1 MFRQGWDPGEQMV
14 SGDKGRVDLHYYD
27 GTGSEIDERKQ
38 KEGFSIK
45 NLLDLRRQCR
55 KFGKSRWSRQIESE
69 KSLVSFRIG
78 EFSSIFFQ
86 SLDLDGTILVL
97 IKTKSKDLV
106 FLFYRL
112 ISSLSIYLCFSFEF
126 YCQYVGFCFIARC
139 CLKALWNK
147 TGLLG
152 VCFYCEIVYLGKN
165 FFWFGDQWGKLCVAG
180 SHKLTGLY
188 GFFGNTLLSVLF
200 TTHMLQLVSLNQMQC
215 LSRYSVM
222 TGVRW
227 SLPWWNLEL
236 RRCCVRGSVIYLL
249 PPVLYTY
256 IYSFIRAS
264 KHEGIV
270 CVLWSRD
277 GTRKTMWPVSSWV
290 DEVLN
295 NFLNFM
301 VLLRIMGHEGHILEG
316 DLRWS
321 GHGTLN
327 EYAGEQV
334 TLCVSYSQTLLM
346 FGTCLHVGER
356 DITVSKALGFDSV
369 GSTGYHYTR
378 VFSSYEHNQSFLILP
393 LFLKDAYSISLR
405 GSVMESNGYWKEKIL
420 PLYRM
425 YGQLLYDCMDI
436 MRIGRQVQV
445 LTVKHKYKSLMGMEL
460 LEYIICLLTII
471 WWWLRFQ
478 GSFKPNLRSS
488 SEPNRRLYNE
498 ST

>member
-97 IKTKSKDLV
+97 IKTKSKDL
-106 FLFYRL
+106 
-112 ISSLSIYLCFSFEF
+112 
-126 YCQYVGFCFIARC
+126 
-139 CLKALWNK
+139 
-147 TGLLG
+147 
-152 VCFYCEIVYLGKN
+152 
-165 FFWFGDQWGKLCVAG
+165 
-180 SHKLTGLY
+180 
-188 GFFGNTLLSVLF
+188 
-200 TTHMLQLVSLNQMQC
+200 C

-290 DEVLN
+290 DE
-295 NFLNFM
+295 
-301 VLLRIMGHEGHILEG
+301 
-316 DLRWS
+316 
-321 GHGTLN
+321 
-327 EYAGEQV
+327 
-334 TLCVSYSQTLLM
+334 
-346 FGTCLHVGER
+346 
-356 DITVSKALGFDSV
+356 
-369 GSTGYHYTR
+369 
-378 VFSSYEHNQSFLILP
+378 
-393 LFLKDAYSISLR
+393 
-405 GSVMESNGYWKEKIL
+405 
-420 PLYRM
+420 
-425 YGQLLYDCMDI
+425 
-436 MRIGRQVQV
+436 
-445 LTVKHKYKSLMGMEL
+445 
-460 LEYIICLLTII
+460 
-471 WWWLRFQ
+471 
-478 GSFKPNLRSS
+478 
-488 SEPNRRLYNE
+488 
-498 ST
+498 